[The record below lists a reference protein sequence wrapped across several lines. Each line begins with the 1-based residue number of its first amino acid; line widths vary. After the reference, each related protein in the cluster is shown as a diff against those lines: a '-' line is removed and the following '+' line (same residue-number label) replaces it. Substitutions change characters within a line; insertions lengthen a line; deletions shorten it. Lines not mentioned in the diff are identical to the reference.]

1 MKLASDI
8 IGYIATLMFIISFQL
23 PKRKYIL
30 SAQAVTNF
38 LGAVNVLLLAGLNS
52 AVLLNLLGALHIVV
66 IIEHCIHNK
75 ESSKKEKIIFFILY
89 LVAGLLGFKKLL
101 DLIPLIGTL
110 FFMGGVFQTKEQN
123 IRIFNLVNILIYLV
137 YYAIIGSTLIFAQIF
152 ATCSVLISL
161 FRYRNK
167 KA

>member
-8 IGYIATLMFIISFQL
+8 LGYIATLMFIISFQL

-38 LGAVNVLLLAGLNS
+38 LGAVNVLLIAGLNS
-52 AVLLNLLGALHIVV
+52 AVLLNLLGAIHIIV
-66 IIEHCIHNK
+66 IIEHCINQK
-75 ESSKKEKIIFFILY
+75 ESTKKEKILFFILY
-89 LVAGLLGFKKLL
+89 VAAGLIGLRKVI
-101 DLIPLIGTL
+101 DIIPLIGTL

-123 IRIFNLVNILIYLV
+123 IRIFNLVNILVYLV
-137 YYAIIGSTLIFAQIF
+137 YYAMIGSTLIYAQIF

-161 FRYRNK
+161 FRYRTK
-167 KA
+167 KV